1 MCGLLLLK
9 LLVPLSNKS
18 PAIPLSGKGE
28 LPKLRSESYGTN
40 KHIVGRTGG
49 GCSKQMCQIRQ
60 LPDSVNTLMPRCP
73 SCGKG
78 GFATH
83 NAISRH
89 MSQQKSGCSTW
100 FDNLV
105 RIHEDLL
112 GRDHDGPNHSP
123 HTTSI
128 DEQFG
133 DIGEYNPWVNSD
145 EEMLDGTRED
155 NSESSPIEYFPG
167 AAQAFVGGSTFLD
180 RFEADQFSNCR
191 SSNIY
196 YPFASRGDWQM
207 GSWLLRSGLSMSAIN
222 TFLSL
227 DLVCFF
233 C

>member
-1 MCGLLLLK
+1 
-9 LLVPLSNKS
+9 V
-18 PAIPLSGKGE
+18 IPLSGKGE
-28 LPKLRSESYGTN
+28 LLKLRSESYGTN
-40 KHIVGRTGG
+40 KHIVRWMGG

-60 LPDSVNTLMPRCP
+60 LPDSVNTLMPCCP

-78 GFATH
+78 SFATN

-105 RIHEDLL
+105 RICKDLL

-133 DIGEYNPWVNSD
+133 DIGKYNSWVNSD
-145 EEMLDGTRED
+145 EEMLDGTQED
-155 NSESSPIEYFPG
+155 NSKSSPIKYFPG
-167 AAQAFVGGSTFLD
+167 ATQVFVGGSTFLG